1 MSEQKRTIEDLR
13 NVLFDTIDAVKSGK
27 MEIDRA
33 KTISDLAQV
42 MVNTAKAEV
51 DYARATG
58 ATGSGFLEI
67 GQIKT
72 PEGALLPKGIT
83 GVHVHRLKG

>member
-1 MSEQKRTIEDLR
+1 MSKKTIEDLR
-13 NVLFDTIDAVKSGK
+13 GVLFETIEAVKAGT

-51 DYARATG
+51 DYAK
-58 ATGSGFLEI
+58 ATGSTGSSFLELAPVDA
-67 GQIKT
+67 
-72 PEGALLPKGIT
+72 PEGALPPGIVGRT
-83 GVHVHRLKG
+83 VHRIR

>member
-1 MSEQKRTIEDLR
+1 MSKRTIEDLR
-13 NVLFDTIDAVKSGK
+13 GVLFETIEAVKSGK

-51 DYARATG
+51 EYAKATG
-58 ATGSGFLEI
+58 ATGSTFLEMA
-67 GQIKT
+67 
-72 PEGALLPKGIT
+72 PVDSPDGALPPGIVGRT
-83 GVHVHRLKG
+83 IHRIR